1 MDRHRLLDPR
11 QDRANIKCCHH
22 RIVPTPTE
30 QRNPVQ
36 EAVWPPLNAHREDL
50 RTCAR
55 VFLFTVARNAA
66 NDMFRRGP
74 RVRASESIS
83 ELTELPVPELTMDV
97 ISAAER
103 MKRLELLLEAVV
115 ALPDRCR
122 EVVIL
127 RHLDG
132 LPYRKIAER
141 LGISLNM
148 VKVHLVNGVTECS
161 AFIRKQDLTDDGGA
175 EQPIASKTCWG

>member
-1 MDRHRLLDPR
+1 
-11 QDRANIKCCHH
+11 
-22 RIVPTPTE
+22 
-30 QRNPVQ
+30 
-36 EAVWPPLNAHREDL
+36 
-50 RTCAR
+50 
-55 VFLFTVARNAA
+55 
-66 NDMFRRGP
+66 
-74 RVRASESIS
+74 
-83 ELTELPVPELTMDV
+83 MDV